1 MSDPV
6 LIAYDGSDDAKEAVR
21 RAAGLFAGRRA
32 VVLSVWESARGLT
45 GGARVALPAAVVN
58 EAMAAL
64 DDAAR
69 TEAEELAKEGA
80 RLASD
85 AGLGAEPATAQAR
98 ANVWST
104 IVAEAKRRDAV
115 AVVVGSRGRSP
126 VKAAILGS
134 VSSGVTSN
142 SPVPVLVVRGKGSP

>member
-6 LIAYDGSDDAKEAVR
+6 LIAYDGSDDAREAVR
-21 RAAGLFAGRRA
+21 RAADLFAGRRA
-32 VVLSVWESARGLT
+32 VVLSVWESAHGLAGSAT
-45 GGARVALPAAVVN
+45 VALPAAVVN
-58 EAMAAL
+58 EAMTAL

-69 TEAEELAKEGA
+69 AEAEKLAKEGA
-80 RLASD
+80 QHASD
-85 AGLGAEPATAQAR
+85 AGVDAEPATAQAA

-142 SPVPVLVVRGKGSP
+142 SQVPVLVVRGTGAP